1 MRSDHSR
8 KPPARARPPRA
19 AAVTARRRRRR
30 GAAVAALLAGAIAAA
45 GAVAAAPSSDRH
57 AGGDA
62 PPRATPGAS
71 AAATPPV
78 AAVSTAAARLRLEV
92 LRAGSGVRSAEIVR
106 PRGGGD
112 LPGVVFLHGWGLV
125 ARSDYRPWIRH
136 LAREGNQ
143 VIVPR
148 YQRDEH
154 SDPGRALADAL
165 AGIRAAFRRAP
176 GARTSLVAAGHS
188 AGGALAADYAA
199 SARARKLPRPVA
211 VFSVYPGRK
220 ILGYPNG
227 IPEIDP
233 ARIAPGTWLTA
244 MAGANDV
251 VVAQAPAQTLIR
263 DATGVSPR
271 RKRYVL
277 VRTPSVADHYGPT
290 RATRTT
296 RRVFWARLDR
306 LIARARPSG

>member
-1 MRSDHSR
+1 MRSQQPR
-8 KPPARARPPRA
+8 KPPARVDARRA
-19 AAVTARRRRRR
+19 ALAARRRRRR
-30 GAAVAALLAGAIAAA
+30 AAVAVLLAAAIAAVGAIAAA
-45 GAVAAAPSSDRH
+45 TSSGRHDGGA
-57 AGGDA
+57 A
-62 PPRATPGAS
+62 PPRPTPGAS
-71 AAATPPV
+71 AAATPSAV
-78 AAVSTAAARLRLEV
+78 AGPTARTRVRLEV
-92 LRAGSGVRSAEIVR
+92 LRVGSGVRSAEIVR
-106 PRGGGD
+106 PRGGAD

-165 AGIRAAFRRAP
+165 AGIRISLRQVP
-176 GARTSLVAAGHS
+176 GARTSLVVAGHS

-199 SARARKLPRPVA
+199 SARERKLPRPVA

-227 IPEIDP
+227 IPEVDP
-233 ARIAPGTWLTA
+233 ARIAAGTWLTA
-244 MAGANDV
+244 MAGAKDA
-251 VVAQAPAQTLIR
+251 VVAQAPAQALIG
-263 DATGVSPR
+263 DATGVSSR

-277 VRTPSVADHYGPT
+277 VRTPSVDDHYGPT
-290 RATRTT
+290 RATRAA

-306 LIARARPSG
+306 LIARARRSG